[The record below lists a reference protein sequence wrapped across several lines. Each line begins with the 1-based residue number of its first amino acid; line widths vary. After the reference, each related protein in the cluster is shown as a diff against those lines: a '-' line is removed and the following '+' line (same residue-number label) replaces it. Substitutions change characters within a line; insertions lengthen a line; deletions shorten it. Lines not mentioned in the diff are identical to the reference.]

1 MTIPC
6 HIFFPLGTI
15 ASERFPTYHQKRNHE
30 KDPCR
35 VGFAATTPP
44 AALPGPARPGELR
57 PICASSGHAGGLFFR
72 AGFGRKDRQRRPG
85 RRAFCRDE
93 KLRRFDAASENA
105 SQRRAFGGRLCQR
118 FRLRQRCPAEPDALE
133 SRNRGQR
140 RLFRPQLSA
149 QRRSQGLPGNGT
161 PFSPSPTRSAIP
173 PFPRIQKLP
182 SFRAVAR
189 NFPGLV
195 PRRPSGSFLHAK
207 PPRLF
212 RGIRR
217 AASLLSPPH
226 APHQHPRCLPDS
238 SPPASP
244 FPKDA
249 THLAPPFKNSAIFLN
264 NFPVAPVP
272 RPISCALRLPLISF
286 ATFAFPS

>member
-118 FRLRQRCPAEPDALE
+118 FRLRQRCPAEPDATGEQEPRTTTPVSSAALRPETE
-133 SRNRGQR
+133 SGAARERDSLFPLPDTQR
-140 RLFRPQLSA
+140 HSAVSSYTETSQLS
-149 QRRSQGLPGNGT
+149 RCCPE
-161 PFSPSPTRSAIP
+161 
-173 PFPRIQKLP
+173 FPRP
-182 SFRAVAR
+182 RPAPTFW
-189 NFPGLV
+189 LV
-195 PRRPSGSFLHAK
+195 SPCQA
-207 PPRLF
+207 PRLF

-244 FPKDA
+244 FQKTQRTSP
-249 THLAPPFKNSAIFLN
+249 
-264 NFPVAPVP
+264 
-272 RPISCALRLPLISF
+272 LPSKT
-286 ATFAFPS
+286 AQSS